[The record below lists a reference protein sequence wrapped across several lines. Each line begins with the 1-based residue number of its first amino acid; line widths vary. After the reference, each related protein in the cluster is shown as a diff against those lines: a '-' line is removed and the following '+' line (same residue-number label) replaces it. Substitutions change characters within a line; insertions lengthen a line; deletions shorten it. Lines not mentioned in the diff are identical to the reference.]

1 MAALAASSFQRLER
15 NAGKDST
22 LVDAVPSYT
31 LRGEITLDKAQ
42 TSHSVPVVD
51 SFSKGLKRV
60 VGVVLTPLNQIASN
74 IVGDKI
80 GPFFATGFPVAS
92 DAIVATTPDISGQA
106 SNPSFA
112 IQITGY
118 VE

>member
-1 MAALAASSFQRLER
+1 MAALAASAFQKLER

-42 TSHSVPVVD
+42 ISHTIPVID
-51 SFSKGLKRV
+51 SFSAGLKRV
-60 VGVVLTPLNQIASN
+60 VGVTLTPLNQIASN

-80 GPFFATGFPVAS
+80 GPFFGTGFPVAS
-92 DAIVATTPDISGQA
+92 DAITATTPDISAQA

-118 VE
+118 LE